1 MSDFDERKVFAENLR
16 EIMKEK
22 GISQQTLAQIVGVSD
37 ASVSFWLSGQKY
49 PTPGKVQKIADYLG
63 VRKSQL
69 IDKNP
74 PVSFKVELILSK
86 LERLTAAQLAIVEN
100 IIDEFLG

>member
-1 MSDFDERKVFAENLR
+1 MSDIDEKIIFSENLR

-22 GISQQTLAQIVGVSD
+22 GISQQTLAQVVGVSD

-49 PTPGKVQKIADYLG
+49 PSPGKVQKIADFLG

-74 PVSFKVELILSK
+74 PVSFRVELILSK
-86 LERLTAAQLAIVEN
+86 LERLSPAQLAIVEN
-100 IIDEFLG
+100 LIDEFLT